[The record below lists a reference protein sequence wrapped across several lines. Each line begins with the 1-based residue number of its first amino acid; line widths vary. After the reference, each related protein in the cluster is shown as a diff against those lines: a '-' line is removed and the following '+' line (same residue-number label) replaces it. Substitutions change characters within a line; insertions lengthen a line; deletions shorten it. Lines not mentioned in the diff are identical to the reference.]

1 MTVSK
6 IPQGYHAV
14 TPYLVIPGADRAI
27 DFYKQAFGAKE
38 RLRLQIP
45 GGPVG
50 HAELELGDSVIMLA
64 DEFPQMGVVGPQ
76 AGQRPPV
83 SLCLYFTD
91 ADAVFAKAVELGA
104 TIDRPIQD
112 QFYGD
117 RSGTVRDPFGHY
129 WTIATH
135 IEDVPQEE
143 VQKRFEA
150 MMQQPP
156 S

>member
-1 MTVSK
+1 MSVSK
-6 IPQGYHAV
+6 IPAGYHSV
-14 TPYLVIPGADRAI
+14 TPYLVIAGADKAI
-27 DFYKQAFGAKE
+27 EFYQQAFGAKE
-38 RLRLQIP
+38 RLRLQMP
-45 GGPVG
+45 AGPVG
-50 HAELELGDSVIMLA
+50 HAELDIGDSIIMIA
-64 DEFPQMGVVGPQ
+64 DEFPQMGIVGPQ

-83 SLCLYFTD
+83 GVCLYVAD

-104 TIDRPIQD
+104 TVDRPVQD

-150 MMQQPP
+150 MMNQPQA
-156 S
+156 